1 MELWATKE
9 CQRQGLVK
17 SDGKAKR
24 RILGEQIVKG
34 IRFPTMTQED
44 FASVVLDS
52 GILMTEE
59 IVQIVKYFISV
70 LTSPVGFSETKRCTS
85 LSAQRC
91 CRFNSVVH
99 WETFFQ
105 NSLSLH

>member
-59 IVQIVKYFISV
+59 IVQIVKYFSSV
-70 LTSPVGFSETKRCTS
+70 LTSPLSETKRCTS

-91 CRFNSVVH
+91 CRFNSVGSSLGDL
-99 WETFFQ
+99 FQ